1 MSGVDAEPLGD
12 GLSLSSRPRS
22 RTGQVERITSETS
35 VNVRVD
41 LDGRGEVRCA
51 TGVGFFDHML
61 DQLGRHS
68 GFDLEVEAR
77 GDLHVDSHHTV
88 EDVGLALGA
97 ALAQALGDKA
107 GLRRYGDT
115 HVPMEEAL
123 VRVALDLSGRPYLD
137 FHVPVAATQIGNYD
151 TDLTE
156 EFFMAF
162 TRTGGITMH
171 VRLISGKNPH
181 HIVEA
186 AFKAVAR
193 ALAEATAL
201 DPRRLGKIPSTKGI
215 L

>member
-1 MSGVDAEPLGD
+1 VSGVDAGLLGD
-12 GLSLSSRPRS
+12 GPGLPGRPRS

-35 VNVRVD
+35 VNVALD

-97 ALAQALGDKA
+97 ALAQALGDKR
-107 GLRRYGDT
+107 GLRRYGDA

-123 VRVALDLSGRPYLD
+123 VRVALDLSGRPYLS
-137 FHVPVAATQIGNYD
+137 FHVPVAATRIGNYD

-156 EFFMAF
+156 EFLTALA
-162 TRTGGITMH
+162 RTGGITMH
-171 VRLISGKNPH
+171 VRLLSGKNPH

-186 AFKAVAR
+186 VFKGLAR
-193 ALAEATAL
+193 ALAQATAL
-201 DPRRLGKIPSTKGI
+201 DPRRLGEIPSTKGV